1 MASFGAGP
9 GSTVTRKE
17 QKFVLPAGSVAV
29 RLTTFVPGGKA
40 LPEAGL
46 AMRFP
51 SEQLSVANVFWL
63 KLTTWGQAPAAV
75 TVMFDGHWIVGG
87 SRSVTMTVNEQ
98 LASGVTPFVA
108 VTTTTLVPTGKGC
121 GELMG
126 TLPSLY
132 ETVGVGAP
140 VPTLAAK
147 ATVREQRP
155 GAVLVLMLGGQVIC
169 GGTTWVRRTSFAPRP
184 AA

>member
-1 MASFGAGP
+1 M
-9 GSTVTRKE
+9 
-17 QKFVLPAGSVAV
+17 LPAVSVAV
-29 RLTTFVPGGKA
+29 TLTTLVPTGKA

-46 AMRFP
+46 AIRLP
-51 SEQLSVANVFWL
+51 TEQLSVANIFWL
-63 KLTTWGQAPAAV
+63 KLTMLGQAPAAV

-87 SRSVTMTVNEQ
+87 SRSGTITVNEQ
-98 LASGVTPFVA
+98 LASGGTPLEA

-121 GELMG
+121 GELIE
-126 TLPSLY
+126 TPPSLY

-140 VPTLAAK
+140 VTLAAK

-169 GGTTWVRRTSFAPRP
+169 GGTT
-184 AA
+184 